1 MRIETHEPT
10 VSSGLDIESAGGL
23 CLEPVLLGDGS
34 TKDEDGRA
42 VGLRPVHRHMRVVW
56 LRNYLDCGSKENFP
70 K

>member
-42 VGLRPVHRHMRVVW
+42 VGLQTSPPSHACRMAAQLSR
-56 LRNYLDCGSKENFP
+56 LRKQGKFS
-70 K
+70 